1 MMLDLI
7 SKFDHF
13 SGSNFLM
20 SSVYWI
26 LTLSTLIMF
35 LNGSTYWMTM
45 GRGEA
50 FVLSLLLFDPANFR
64 ESRAFSDPGY
74 SVLVCSAWLM
84 VGYTGLLSL
93 FPYYNDLAREP
104 AFIYSVTMVLW
115 WYALLSYGISSF
127 RQFWYGLFL
136 NSKSATYFI
145 LLFFLEAVSW
155 VSRGL
160 TFGARFLASSMFGT
174 AVSYALAGRLS
185 VDVDLEGPAN
195 KNDLSGGLNI
205 AVKDSALNAKEF
217 VEGNSLF
224 SYKSPSSEG
233 LDWWFSGLHYDL
245 FPMMKWQYSWSEHT
259 MSQVFIEMLSA
270 LGSASKQL
278 FYYPLHNLISGSGVM
293 LLVLIVAWNFY
304 EIVMVV
310 FQCYLIGLLGICFC
324 VVEPMSYSD
333 GTASVKEL
341 VLRKRINKVSMMRK
355 LWEKSL

>member
-1 MMLDLI
+1 MLDLI

-13 SGSNFLM
+13 SGSNFLT
-20 SSVYWI
+20 SSVYWV
-26 LTLSTLIMF
+26 LTLGTLVVF
-35 LNGSTYWMTM
+35 LNGSTYWVAMS
-45 GRGEA
+45 RGEA

-64 ESRAFSDPGY
+64 DSRAFSDPGY

-104 AFIYSVTMVLW
+104 AFIYSVTMILW

-185 VDVDLEGPAN
+185 VDVDLEEPAN
-195 KNDLSGGLNI
+195 MDDLSGGLDI
-205 AVKDSALNAKEF
+205 AVKDLSSSAKEF

-224 SYKSPSSEG
+224 SSKSPTGEG
-233 LDWWFSGLHYDL
+233 LDWWFSGAHYDF
-245 FPMMKWQYSWSEHT
+245 FPMMKWQYSWSGHT
-259 MSQVFIEMLSA
+259 ASQVFVEMFSA
-270 LGSASKQL
+270 LGSALKQL
-278 FYYPLHNLISGSGVM
+278 FYYPIHNFISGSSVI

-333 GTASVKEL
+333 GKMSVKEF
-341 VLRKRINKVSMMRK
+341 VLRKRANKMSEMRK
-355 LWEKSL
+355 LWKKSL